1 LRGKLLAV
9 NFLQDLR
16 FGFRVIRRSPLLSC
30 TIVVTLALGI
40 GLDTAA
46 FTILN
51 ALGYKAWVEKDPDSF
66 VELLSEYSGESVSR
80 GDPWTTS
87 VEDYREYQAGAHS
100 LSSLA
105 AWQGIGATL
114 NDDPE
119 PISPLLVTCNFFS
132 VYGLEHA
139 KLGRLFFPDECATPG
154 GASVVVISEE
164 VWQRRFATDPHIIG
178 MTISLNHHLFT
189 VVGIAPARF
198 SGSLFSGV
206 WVPWTVQPLF
216 SGQDLFHHS
225 SEPWLIVEGRLKTG
239 YSRAAVR
246 AEVSVIA
253 RRQDRLHPG
262 RRTTL
267 FVTNGSQ
274 SERPDA
280 RGLGWFVVLWMSTVT
295 LVLLIA
301 CTNVTTLLL
310 SRAASRR
317 REIAIR
323 LSLGAGRARLIRM
336 LFNESLILTA
346 AASGISVY
354 LAYHVPEILS
364 LLAPDLPYIPMKPD
378 LTVFGFLAGV
388 TLVVTIITGLAPAA
402 SSWKTNLVASVN
414 GQEDPITFGSRR
426 WNARDFLITAQIA
439 MSLVLLIAT
448 ASVMRVQYNLLTG
461 DSEFE
466 TRQLLVAP
474 LNVDAPR
481 YTADSAWK
489 FYQAVV
495 QNVRALPGVRSV
507 CYASPSFSPFWGWS
521 SQKIRMPGQAKGAE
535 VDVSANAV
543 SLDFFETVRLPV
555 VRGRAFR
562 ETDIPRSGLASVILV
577 SQTFARTFWPSA
589 DPIGKAI
596 EDVNGRR
603 LEVIGVTRDIRTSAI
618 RVDGPHF
625 YGLQTPSD
633 FAGQLMVRFVG
644 AAQPLER
651 AIRELIRGMDPE
663 QFGVPRTLRWEIEQ
677 KASKF
682 WFFVELLLV
691 LGGTAILLAVT
702 GIYAVAA
709 FAVNRCIKEFGI
721 RMALGATKGDIFQFV
736 LTSGVRPIATGLI
749 TGLLMTLTLSFSITH
764 VLGALPGEL
773 ALRDPIIYVVVTPLL
788 GAAAIVAMFGPA
800 FRAAG
805 SDPATSLRHD

>member
-1 LRGKLLAV
+1 MLLVA
-9 NFLQDLR
+9 NFLQDVR
-16 FGFRVIRRSPLLSC
+16 FAFRVIRRSPLLSC

-51 ALGYKAWVEKDPDSF
+51 ALAYRAWVEKDPDSF
-66 VELLSEYSGESVSR
+66 VQLLSEYSGASAGE

-87 VEDYREYQAGAHS
+87 VEDYRAYLAGAQS
-100 LSSLA
+100 LGSLA
-105 AWQGIGATL
+105 AWGGTGATL
-114 NDDPE
+114 NNDPE

-132 VYGLEHA
+132 VYGLERA

-154 GASVVVISEE
+154 GAPVVVISEE
-164 VWQRRFATDPHIIG
+164 VWQRRFAMDPHIIG
-178 MTISLNHHLFT
+178 TTISLNRHAFT
-189 VVGIAPARF
+189 VVGVAPARF

-216 SGQDLFHHS
+216 SGQDLFHQS
-225 SEPWLIVEGRLKTG
+225 SVPWLIVEGRLKTG
-239 YSRAAVR
+239 NSRAAVR

-262 RRTTL
+262 RKTTV

-336 LFNESLILTA
+336 LFTENLILAA
-346 AASGISVY
+346 AASGISAY
-354 LAYHVPEILS
+354 LAYHVPEIFS
-364 LLAPDLPYIPMKPD
+364 LMAPDLPYVPMKPNAA
-378 LTVFGFLAGV
+378 VFGFLAGV
-388 TLVVTIITGLAPAA
+388 TLMVAFITGLAPAV

-414 GQEDPITFGSRR
+414 GLESPITFGSRR
-426 WNARDFLITAQIA
+426 WNARDFLITVQIA

-461 DSEFE
+461 DSDFD
-466 TRQLLVAP
+466 TRHLLVAP

-481 YTADSAWK
+481 YTVGSAWA
-489 FYQAVV
+489 FNRNLAQR
-495 QNVRALPGVRSV
+495 VRALTGVQSV
-507 CYASPSFSPFWGWS
+507 CYASPRFSPFWGWT

-535 VDVSANAV
+535 VEVSANAV
-543 SLDFFETVRLPV
+543 SLGFFETVRLPI
-555 VRGRAFR
+555 VRGRAFG
-562 ETDIPRSGLASVILV
+562 ETDIPRSGPASVILV
-577 SQTFARTFWPSA
+577 SETFARTFWPGS

-596 EDVNGRR
+596 EDGDDQR
-603 LEVIGVTRDIRTSAI
+603 LEVIGVARDIRTSAI

-625 YGLQTPSD
+625 YRLETPSV
-633 FAGQLMVRFVG
+633 FAGQLMVRFAG
-644 AAQPLER
+644 DAQPIER
-651 AIRELIRGMDPE
+651 AVRDVIRGMDPE
-663 QFGVPRTLRWEIEQ
+663 QFGVPRTLRWEIERQ
-677 KASKF
+677 ASKF
-682 WFFVELLLV
+682 WFLVELLLV
-691 LGGTAILLAVT
+691 LGGTAILLAVA
-702 GIYAVAA
+702 GIYGVAA
-709 FAVNRCIKEFGI
+709 FAVNRRIKEFGI

-736 LTSGVRPIATGLI
+736 LTSGLRPIVAGLI
-749 TGLLMTLTLSFSITH
+749 AGMLMTLTLSFAISR
-764 VLGALPGEL
+764 VLALLPGEL
-773 ALRDPIIYVVVTPLL
+773 ALRDPIIYAVVAPML
-788 GAAAIVAMFGPA
+788 GAAAIAAMFSPA

-805 SDPATSLRHD
+805 SDPAQSLRHD